1 MYDKQWIGGLIETV
15 EWLFL
20 HYSTNPS
27 DMLIVD
33 YEKDIF
39 SILYMKP
46 CIPNTRVHDWD
57 LADEYWKTQ

>member
-1 MYDKQWIGGLIETV
+1 METV